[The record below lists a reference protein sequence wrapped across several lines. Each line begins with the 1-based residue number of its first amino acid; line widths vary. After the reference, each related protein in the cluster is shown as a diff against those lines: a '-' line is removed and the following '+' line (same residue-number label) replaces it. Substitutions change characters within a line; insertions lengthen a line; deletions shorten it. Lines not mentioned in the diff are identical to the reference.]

1 MSDILSE
8 AQADKEVIK
17 NLLKYIRKLERR
29 NPMSKILFD
38 KNGDLYRVTAY
49 EKLNQ
54 EDIDREIAESKAQT
68 EDLQGAIEFSNKLQT
83 PETTQNET
91 PAPAPEA
98 PAPAPVQIPVNDTTV
113 ATPEGVQTQPETPAA
128 PAVEEPKAEEQAQAD
143 PATAP
148 APVGPAPIVLS

>member
-1 MSDILSE
+1 
-8 AQADKEVIK
+8 
-17 NLLKYIRKLERR
+17 
-29 NPMSKILFD
+29 MSKILFD

-54 EDIDREIAESKAQT
+54 EDVDREIAESKERA
-68 EDLQGAIEFSNKLQT
+68 EELKEAVDFSNKLQT
-83 PETTQNET
+83 PETTQAET
-91 PAPAPEA
+91 PAPAAET
-98 PAPAPVQIPVNDTTV
+98 PAPVNIPVNDTTV
-113 ATPEGVQTQPETPAA
+113 ATPEGVQTQPEAPAA